1 MSSLEAAP
9 LGDRAAISTHAL
21 LALAPT
27 LGPASRRVL
36 PLLLPPVDREVK
48 QSVAVV
54 HRLDAAP
61 GGPVRLENL
70 GYQEI
75 QFFPRYA
82 LDVEGRH
89 TGTGAQRGSRHPRL
103 ERKLSDLVNA
113 AYGLTAEEVALLGA
127 ET

>member
-36 PLLLPPVDREVK
+36 PILLPPIDCEVK

-70 GYQEI
+70 GSLSQVANDVHQAHPASRQESVERVPGHRVPGHLVPSHEI
-75 QFFPRYA
+75 AVPDA
-82 LDVEGRH
+82 LF
-89 TGTGAQRGSRHPRL
+89 A
-103 ERKLSDLVNA
+103 
-113 AYGLTAEEVALLGA
+113 
-127 ET
+127 